1 MANNYSD
8 PKVFGPKLWN
18 RLHISARNAISDL
31 QKRNFITY
39 FYQEINNIP
48 CETCRSRALEYIRQ
62 NPITINPIIRDPSGV
77 DATVFHYTW
86 TFHNLVN
93 EHLNKPQLTW
103 EQACSLY
110 RVGQVLNEPV
120 GQILNEP
127 FIAKIPKSTDCCCGE
142 KKKKK
147 KKKKKHFKVIYV

>member
-18 RLHISARNAISDL
+18 RLHISARNAISDI
-31 QKRNFITY
+31 QKRSFITY

-48 CETCRSRALEYIRQ
+48 CETCRTRALEYIRQ
-62 NPITINPIIRDPSGV
+62 NPITIDPIIRDPAGM

-86 TFHNLVN
+86 IFHNLVN

-103 EQACSLY
+103 EQACALY
-110 RVGQVLNEPV
+110 RVGQVLNEP
-120 GQILNEP
+120 
-127 FIAKIPKSTDCCCGE
+127 FIAKAPKSTDCGCGE
-142 KKKKK
+142 KKKK